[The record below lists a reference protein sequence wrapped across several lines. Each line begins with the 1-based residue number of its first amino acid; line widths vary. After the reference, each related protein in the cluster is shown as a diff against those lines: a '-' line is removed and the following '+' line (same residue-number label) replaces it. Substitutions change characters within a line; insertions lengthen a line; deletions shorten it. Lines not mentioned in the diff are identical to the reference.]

1 VGRCAPHSESLY
13 PGKDMEE
20 LSHYLE
26 DDRYEKA
33 FESIL
38 KDIGIAKEQNDI
50 EKVKRLINYL
60 MSVTK
65 LIIGET
71 EQVESSPDMAKS
83 EVSQRKMIYCSFCG
97 KSKNEVLKMIAGP
110 SVFICSECI
119 ALCQDI
125 LNEEIGGS
133 KSD

>member
-1 VGRCAPHSESLY
+1 
-13 PGKDMEE
+13 MEE

-26 DDRYEKA
+26 DERYEKA
-33 FESIL
+33 FESIM

-65 LIIGET
+65 LINGET
-71 EQVESSPDMAKS
+71 KQEESFPDKS
-83 EVSQRKMIYCSFCG
+83 KRVVSQKKMIYCSFCG

-125 LNEEIGGS
+125 LDEEIAGS
-133 KSD
+133 KSDE